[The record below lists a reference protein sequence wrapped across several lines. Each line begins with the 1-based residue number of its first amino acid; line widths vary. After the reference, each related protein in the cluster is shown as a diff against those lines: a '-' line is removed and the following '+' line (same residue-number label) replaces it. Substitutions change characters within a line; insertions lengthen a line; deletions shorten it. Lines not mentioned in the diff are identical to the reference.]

1 MVSFPAVFA
10 KSAFGASLALL
21 ISSNG
26 VLAQSNECTCLV
38 DPAVEGVVQTVR
50 GSVFVSQASGS
61 VPALKDMRIATNG
74 SVIVGPNSSSLISF
88 GSGCALQLGENV
100 KLNGSLQGAQQCLA
114 VSSLNEV
121 GAIQSSAPEA
131 TLITPGSIAATI
143 GAGALI
149 IGVSTKDVS
158 VSK

>member
-1 MVSFPAVFA
+1 MVSFSAV
-10 KSAFGASLALL
+10 SARSALCASFALL
-21 ISSNG
+21 ITSNG

-38 DPAVEGVVQTVR
+38 DPAVEGIVQNVR

-61 VPALKDMRIATNG
+61 VPAQQNMRIATSG
-74 SVIVGPNSSSLISF
+74 SVIVGPNSSSLINF

-100 KLNGSLQGAQQCLA
+100 RLEGSLQGAQQCLA
-114 VSSLNEV
+114 VSSMNEM
-121 GAIQSSAPEA
+121 GAIQSSAPE
-131 TLITPGSIAATI
+131 TRLITPGSIAATI

-149 IGVSTKDVS
+149 IGVSTKDNS